1 MKMFK
6 IPLIISTIIILVIA
20 TAGCSAED
28 QAKNYLSG
36 SQQQNRPED
45 VTQSPSNEAP
55 QEDAQPQKETQNS
68 GQAQSQEKNNDS
80 QSPDRKVDDEL
91 LDVAEVARLLPAR
104 PDYQWS
110 YHGFA
115 EYGHRMVLQNISK
128 QDDAIA
134 YHIKGEVDDMSGGE
148 AKQDLSFS
156 VTYTVKPGVLIQ
168 NKMGRAMMDTSFKD
182 LELIRTPLRKGNS
195 WLQETTNEDGTTVT
209 LKTTITD
216 VKEENGQKIYTVV
229 YKDTQS
235 EYYEKREIKEG
246 VGVLSYEKLY
256 MDPNGNFTIGYYIYY
271 PGTGYRNKLDIN
283 AYLPKLNAQLRY
295 FGLAEYGH
303 VGVLKE
309 LSSTSDD
316 AIYEFQGKY
325 QDGSGIDDE
334 FTVRYYIDYVK
345 GTVTEKVISST
356 RFSPPEVNSKLHNLV
371 ILKTPFKQ
379 GTTWSH
385 NTKIN
390 GKEYKVTAKI
400 KEYDPATG
408 RMKVTYTVKGI
419 PGYFQN
425 TYIEERIFE
434 RGRGMVGFSN
444 LMPGDIPI
452 SETDAKDSKKLEEA
466 LINHMFGYSLNPEF

>member
-1 MKMFK
+1 MKILRLYI
-6 IPLIISTIIILVIA
+6 IPAIVILAIVL
-20 TAGCSAED
+20 TACGTSN
-28 QAKNYLSG
+28 KTKPPG
-36 SQQQNRPED
+36 TQQQNPFEG
-45 VTQSPSNEAP
+45 VTPSPSNETP
-55 QEDAQPQKETQNS
+55 QEESQNNGQGQEDEPDQTAGNKEMLGIEEITQ
-68 GQAQSQEKNNDS
+68 
-80 QSPDRKVDDEL
+80 
-91 LDVAEVARLLPAR
+91 LLPAR

-110 YHGFA
+110 YNGFA
-115 EYGHRMVLQNISK
+115 EYGHRMVLQDISK
-128 QDDAIA
+128 QDDVII
-134 YHIKGEVDDMSGGE
+134 YHVKGEVDDMSGGE
-148 AKQDLSFS
+148 SNQDLSFS

-168 NKMGRAMMDTSFKD
+168 NKTGRAMMDTSFKD
-182 LELIRTPLRKGNS
+182 LELIRTPLQKGNS
-195 WLQETTNEDGTTVT
+195 WIQETTKEDGTPVT

-271 PGTGYRNKLDIN
+271 PGTGYRNKLEID
-283 AYLPKLNAQLRY
+283 AYLPKLNTQLRY

-303 VGVLKE
+303 VGVLKKI
-309 LSSTSDD
+309 SSTSDN

-325 QDGSGIDDE
+325 QDGSGINDK

-345 GTVTEKVISST
+345 GTVTEKVMSST
-356 RFSPPEVNSKLHNLV
+356 RFDPPEVNSKLHNLV

-379 GTTWSH
+379 GATWSH
-385 NTKIN
+385 STRVN

-408 RMKVTYTVKGI
+408 RMKVTYTVKGV

-452 SETDAKDSKKLEEA
+452 SEADAKDSKKLGEA